1 MVFYSKWSL
10 YYSILLFGPG
20 YSLAQMVKASHA
32 RHNSEHVVVG
42 GIDTDLGSL
51 GSLNGGVGEDKLEGS
66 VIYSGEVARAAGLMF
81 LRAEGK
87 RVHVNTLIRV
97 SGVGLVRLNP

>member
-20 YSLAQMVKASHA
+20 YSLSQMVKASHA

-51 GSLNGGVGEDKLEGS
+51 GSLNGGVGEDQAVKWRYL
-66 VIYSGEVARAAGLMF
+66 F
-81 LRAEGK
+81 
-87 RVHVNTLIRV
+87 
-97 SGVGLVRLNP
+97 

>member
-1 MVFYSKWSL
+1 MVFYSNWSL

-51 GSLNGGVGEDKLEGS
+51 GSLNSGVGEDKLEGS
-66 VIYSGEVARAAGLMF
+66 VIYSGEVACAAGLVL
-81 LRAEGK
+81 LRSQSK
-87 RVHVNTLIRV
+87 
-97 SGVGLVRLNP
+97 

>member
-1 MVFYSKWSL
+1 MVFYSNWSL

-32 RHNSEHVVVG
+32 RHNSEHIVVG

-51 GSLNGGVGEDKLEGS
+51 GSLNSGVGEDKLEGS
-66 VIYSGEVARAAGLMF
+66 VIYSGEVASSAGLVL
-81 LRAEGK
+81 LRSQSK
-87 RVHVNTLIRV
+87 
-97 SGVGLVRLNP
+97 